1 VSLSDTEFGMLT
13 IIPSPRPDVYKCRSR
28 CGNVFDLYIQ
38 TTRPSDRRRGGDLAM
53 RFSRHRGVSP
63 TLYMGLNRDRF
74 RGFLQ
79 QGGSEA
85 FSQGRSKYGGD
96 QH

>member
-1 VSLSDTEFGMLT
+1 MRRAYQDQVVL
-13 IIPSPRPDVYKCRSR
+13 IPTFPVTPLHVQ
-28 CGNVFDLYIQ
+28 V
-38 TTRPSDRRRGGDLAM
+38 TAAERGGDLAM

-74 RGFLQ
+74 RGFLK
-79 QGGSEA
+79 QGEGEEL
-85 FSQGRSKYGGD
+85 SQGRSKYGGD